1 MIRYRALT
9 KKDLAEIEALE
20 RECFSDPWT
29 KSMFLGS
36 FLSEFFCGIGAFD
49 GEKAVGFALATVV
62 FEDVET
68 DDIAVS
74 PEYRRCGIGGQLLKA
89 VEGEA
94 RARGAIR
101 AFLEVRVSNLPAMA
115 LYEKCGYKAIRR
127 RGRVRDDET
136 PERRRCR
143 ARGYGRERK
152 RTGLKKGNAV
162 ERGFEKSCF
171 LTGGK
176 RQGSRSFARIPFVE
190 RGVFAS
196 DRLFFGIVPRDG
208 DRFLRLRGERSVAV
222 RVFRFGL
229 RRVDGKRILFT
240 RTESSFMYR
249 PFFRLP
255 RGGEDERAGGGNGG
269 GNKDTAAIFR
279 RIR

>member
-9 KKDLAEIEALE
+9 KKDLAAIEALE

-74 PEYRRCGIGGQLLKA
+74 PEYRRRGIGGQLLKA
-89 VEGEA
+89 VEREA
-94 RARGAIR
+94 RAHGAIR

-127 RGRVRDDET
+127 RVKYYPD
-136 PERRRCR
+136 
-143 ARGYGRERK
+143 
-152 RTGLKKGNAV
+152 
-162 ERGFEKSCF
+162 
-171 LTGGK
+171 
-176 RQGSRSFARIPFVE
+176 
-190 RGVFAS
+190 
-196 DRLFFGIVPRDG
+196 
-208 DRFLRLRGERSVAV
+208 
-222 RVFRFGL
+222 
-229 RRVDGKRILFT
+229 
-240 RTESSFMYR
+240 
-249 PFFRLP
+249 
-255 RGGEDERAGGGNGG
+255 GEDAFVMTKRLNGDG
-269 GNKDTAAIFR
+269 AVCADTEEKENEQA
-279 RIR
+279 